1 MRKGR
6 QEILRRMLEKRF
18 GAVPPWVETRLITLS
33 ASELDEVAVRLL
45 DVARLEELFPAQP

>member
-1 MRKGR
+1 
-6 QEILRRMLEKRF
+6 MLEKRF